1 MRFPPLWKI
10 SHQVEFNSDM
20 NEHIITTYSGAHA
33 AAAREA
39 INPDR
44 WNNFIGL
51 INITQCCVVIVEQQ
65 KNKK

>member
-1 MRFPPLWKI
+1 MLEGLAEWGGLWGIMGFPPLLKI

-44 WNNFIGL
+44 WNNFVSG
-51 INITQCCVVIVEQQ
+51 
-65 KNKK
+65 